1 MIDKCLQ
8 ELNNIIPKDRIFINE
23 PMIKHT
29 AIKIGGP
36 AEVFVKATTA
46 DEIRGI
52 VKIAEKYKEQIHI
65 VGNGSNILVKDDGIK
80 GIVINPQIKE
90 IKIEKINQNAKII
103 VGSGVSLGQLAYKL
117 LENGITGFEELS
129 GIPGTI
135 GGAIRMNAGAHGK
148 EMKDVVNSTTFM
160 DNKGNIF
167 TIEGDEHQ
175 FKYRSSIFAK
185 EKHIILNTTLILEYG
200 DKDTIKEKI
209 NKYQEWRKENQPI
222 DYPNAGSTFKRGDNF
237 ITAKLIDECGLKG
250 FSIGGAQ
257 VSTKHAGF
265 VVNTGNATSKDVLD
279 LVEYVK
285 EEVYK
290 KTGKKIEL
298 EVEVI

>member
-23 PMIKHT
+23 PMKKHT
-29 AIKIGGP
+29 SIKIGGP
-36 AEVFVKATTA
+36 AEVFVRATTV
-46 DEIRGI
+46 DEIKNI
-52 VKIAEKYKEQIHI
+52 VKIAGKYNEQIHI

-90 IKIEKINQNAKII
+90 VKIEKINKKAII
-103 VGSGVSLGQLAYKL
+103 KAGSGVLLGQLAYKL

-135 GGAIRMNAGAHGK
+135 GGAIKMNAGAHGK
-148 EMKDVVNSTTFM
+148 EMKDIVDSTTCM
-160 DNKGNIF
+160 DSKGNIF

-175 FKYRSSIFAK
+175 FNYRKSIFAK
-185 EKHIILNTTLILEYG
+185 EKYIILDTTLILEYG
-200 DKDTIKEKI
+200 DKDIIKDTM
-209 NKYQEWRKENQPI
+209 NKYQNWRKENQPI
-222 DYPNAGSTFKRGDNF
+222 EYPNAGSTFKRGNDF
-237 ITAKLIDECGLKG
+237 ITAKIIDECGLKG

-265 VVNTGNATSKDVLD
+265 VVNTGNATAKDVLD
-279 LVEYVK
+279 LIEFVK
-285 EEVYK
+285 KEVYK

>member
-200 DKDTIKEKI
+200 DRDTIKEKM